1 MGRSRKK
8 RASSASKRA
17 DALCRKLKPH
27 IVQMIEKND
36 PAVAGLD
43 FNTIEANSAA
53 VGDLLAKAS
62 MLEALAAQPPP
73 TDAEIAEARREA
85 LKNADPDLAAGK
97 KPEDLRMTRMQDQE
111 RGINTARGEVR
122 YRRPYLHFPDLK
134 VGIFPPGS

>member
-1 MGRSRKK
+1 MGRSR
-8 RASSASKRA
+8 RRRTPSASDRA
-17 DALCRKLKPH
+17 DALCARLKPH

-97 KPEDLRMTRMQDQE
+97 KPEDLRMTRMQDKE
-111 RGINTARGEVR
+111 RGIKTARGEVR

-134 VGIFPPGS
+134 VGIFPPR

>member
-17 DALCRKLKPH
+17 DALYTKLKPH
-27 IVQMIEKND
+27 IVEMIERND
-36 PAVAGLD
+36 PTVAGLD

-85 LKNADPDLAAGK
+85 LKRADPDLAAGK
-97 KPEDLRMTRMQDQE
+97 KPEDLRMTRMQDKE
-111 RGINTARGEVR
+111 RGIKTARGEVR

-134 VGIFPPGS
+134 VGIFPPR

>member
-27 IVQMIEKND
+27 IVQMIERND
-36 PAVAGLD
+36 PTVAGLD

-53 VGDLLAKAS
+53 VGDLVAKAS

-97 KPEDLRMTRMQDQE
+97 KPENLRMTRMQDKE
-111 RGINTARGEVR
+111 RGIRTARGEVR
-122 YRRPYLHFPDLK
+122 YRRSYLHFPDLK
-134 VGIFPPGS
+134 VGIFPPR

>member
-17 DALCRKLKPH
+17 DALYTKLKPH
-27 IVQMIEKND
+27 IVEMIERND
-36 PAVAGLD
+36 PTVAGLD

-53 VGDLLAKAS
+53 VGDLVAKAS

-73 TDAEIAEARREA
+73 TDAEIAGARREA

-97 KPEDLRMTRMQDQE
+97 KPDDLRMTRMQDKE
-111 RGINTARGEVR
+111 RGIKTARGEVR
-122 YRRPYLHFPDLK
+122 YEREYLHFPDLK
-134 VGIFPPGS
+134 VGIFPPR